1 MKKYI
6 AALILLAVI
15 TACTG
20 GSGEADLEKDIY
32 KGTTGVVLSFF
43 ENSLGDEVFENEQLN
58 LPIKLENK
66 GAYQVTNSKLV
77 VATERGFIEF
87 SNGNNIYQKSGIR
100 LDGKSV
106 FVTFDDFHIEELVMN
121 VKELDPQSE
130 YHDSFITVNFCY
142 DYKTSAFAEVCID
155 TDPHGQRVS
164 DKACSQINSI
174 SMSEGQGGPVVIER
188 VETRML
194 VVDNFIKP
202 QFKIYISN
210 RGEGTVIS
218 PNRIDSVCSQ
228 GSIGQETY
236 NSLRLTALDMSGFSM
251 GSFECIPS
259 ELVLYND
266 EDFITCTLKTGISR
280 DRQPYLTPLK
290 VELSY
295 GYMETASKEI
305 KIKKILRY

>member
-1 MKKYI
+1 M
-6 AALILLAVI
+6 
-15 TACTG
+15 
-20 GSGEADLEKDIY
+20 
-32 KGTTGVVLSFF
+32 
-43 ENSLGDEVFENEQLN
+43 
-58 LPIKLENK
+58 
-66 GAYQVTNSKLV
+66 
-77 VATERGFIEF
+77 
-87 SNGNNIYQKSGIR
+87 
-100 LDGKSV
+100 
-106 FVTFDDFHIEELVMN
+106 
-121 VKELDPQSE
+121 
-130 YHDSFITVNFCY
+130 
-142 DYKTSAFAEVCID
+142 
-155 TDPHGQRVS
+155 
-164 DKACSQINSI
+164 
-174 SMSEGQGGPVVIER
+174 
-188 VETRML
+188 
-194 VVDNFIKP
+194 
-202 QFKIYISN
+202 
-210 RGEGTVIS
+210 IS